1 MGQTQQFQFFWCSG
15 VLLVFFWCCATQTNT
30 PEEEPEELVTL
41 VVAVVAVVVFP
52 PRESRREGFRLLLAT
67 ASGSVEGAASR
78 LRASATSVTGCQLRC
93 SIFYEIGKPS

>member
-15 VLLVFFWCCATQTNT
+15 VLLATQTNT

-41 VVAVVAVVVFP
+41 VVAVVVVVVFP

-67 ASGSVEGAASR
+67 ATGSVEGAASR
-78 LRASATSVTGCQLRC
+78 LRPRQLPAVSSAAPFSM
-93 SIFYEIGKPS
+93 K